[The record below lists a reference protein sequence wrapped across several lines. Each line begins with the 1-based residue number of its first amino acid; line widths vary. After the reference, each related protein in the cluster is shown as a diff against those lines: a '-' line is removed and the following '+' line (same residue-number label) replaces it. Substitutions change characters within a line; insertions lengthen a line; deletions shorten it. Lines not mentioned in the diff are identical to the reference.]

1 MPLATPREILRRS
14 VNFGLIRT
22 TSGLSN
28 FVNELKT
35 EHLINDRRTMR
46 VKLTPS
52 LKEHEK
58 NVSKLRKMDW
68 IYCSLK

>member
-1 MPLATPREILRRS
+1 M
-14 VNFGLIRT
+14 NFGLRRT

-28 FVNELKT
+28 FVNEQI
-35 EHLINDRRTMR
+35 EHLIKRQANFEDEID
-46 VKLTPS
+46 PS

-58 NVSKLRKMDW
+58 KVSKLRKLDW